1 MLLQVSHVP
10 IAYAYTIARTSLPLN
25 ASPNAPALSTF
36 TPARPTSLS
45 INLKSKIVFHM
56 RIVASTFRIRSRTSN
71 NNIHRTN
78 MAFSFG
84 FSGDDIEEDPN
95 DVAEQNQQEQGQSSS
110 MDVDVPPPIAART
123 HDLDEVVGMRL
134 RILHQLCSV
143 NFSSFLQPLISLFF
157 LSQILPWSNSQAQ

>member
-1 MLLQVSHVP
+1 
-10 IAYAYTIARTSLPLN
+10 
-25 ASPNAPALSTF
+25 
-36 TPARPTSLS
+36 
-45 INLKSKIVFHM
+45 
-56 RIVASTFRIRSRTSN
+56 
-71 NNIHRTN
+71 

-110 MDVDVPPPIAART
+110 MDVDVPPPIVART